1 MVYSN
6 IAGSLGKRLD
16 AFRRLV
22 GADTIQ
28 TEPDRPFSD
37 EDLAYM
43 GSLAAAVVQREP
55 RPMYRV
61 LAISA
66 MAFVTLLVGMGI
78 FELDI
83 TVRGDGKVIPA
94 QQVQLIQSLEGGVV
108 SEILVREGDEVDIS
122 TPLMRI
128 SDIAFASS
136 FEENRQRYLAL
147 KAKIAR
153 LHAEASGTPFMDDP
167 EVAEAKP
174 SLLESERSL
183 YESHLRQLEQGQDIL
198 EEQVHQAKSELTE
211 LEAKKKQ
218 LTRSVDL
225 IQQELAIK
233 GPLVKKQLVSEVE
246 YLQLKRQVADIE
258 GELESVT
265 LSIPRL
271 TSKIHEAQ
279 RKREE
284 ARLNFQN
291 DAKTALNEARA
302 EAAQIAE
309 AQTGIMDRVRRTVM
323 RSPVTGTVKRIHIN
337 TIGGVIKP
345 GSDVIEIVPSE
356 DALLI
361 EARIKPSDIA
371 NITVRQIARVKF
383 SAYDF
388 AIYGSLQGEVNFV
401 GADTITNEKDETYYV
416 VRIRPEHGYLGPD
429 TAPLPIKVGM
439 ISQVDI
445 LTGKRTIL
453 NYLLKPIT
461 RGLQNALQER

>member
-1 MVYSN
+1 MAYSN
-6 IAGSLGKRLD
+6 VAAQLQKRID
-16 AFRRLV
+16 GFKRLV
-22 GADTIQ
+22 GADTVQ
-28 TEPDRPFSD
+28 PVQDRLFSD

-43 GSLAAAVVQREP
+43 GSLAAAVVLREP
-55 RPMYRV
+55 RPMRKV
-61 LAISA
+61 LSISTMAIVS
-66 MAFVTLLVGMGI
+66 LLLGMGI
-78 FELDI
+78 FKLDI
-83 TVRGDGKVIPA
+83 TVRGEGKVIPS

-108 SEILVREGDEVDIS
+108 SEIMVREGDEVSVS

-136 FEENRQRYLAL
+136 FEENRQRYLSL
-147 KAKIAR
+147 KAKIVR
-153 LHAEASGTPFMDDP
+153 LQAEASGTPFMDDP

-183 YESHLRQLEQGQDIL
+183 YESHLRQFEQGQQIL
-198 EEQVHQAKSELTE
+198 EEQVHQAKSDLAE

-225 IQQELAIK
+225 IRQELAIK

-246 YLQLKRQVADIE
+246 YLQLKRQVADLE

-265 LSIPRL
+265 LSMPRL
-271 TSKIHEAQ
+271 TSKISEAQ

-291 DAKTALNEARA
+291 DAKTAVNEALT
-302 EAAQIAE
+302 EVAQIAE
-309 AQTGIMDRVRRTVM
+309 AQTGIIDRVRRTLM
-323 RSPVTGTVKRIHIN
+323 RSPVTGTVKRIHVN

-361 EARIKPSDIA
+361 EARINPSDIA
-371 NITVRQIARVKF
+371 NITVGQVARVKF

-401 GADTITNEKDETYYV
+401 GADTITNERNETYYI
-416 VRIRPEHGYLGPD
+416 VRIRPERGYLGPGS
-429 TAPLPIKVGM
+429 APLPIKIGM
-439 ISQVDI
+439 VSQVDI

-453 NYLLKPIT
+453 NYLLKPIN
-461 RGLQNALQER
+461 RGLQNAMQER